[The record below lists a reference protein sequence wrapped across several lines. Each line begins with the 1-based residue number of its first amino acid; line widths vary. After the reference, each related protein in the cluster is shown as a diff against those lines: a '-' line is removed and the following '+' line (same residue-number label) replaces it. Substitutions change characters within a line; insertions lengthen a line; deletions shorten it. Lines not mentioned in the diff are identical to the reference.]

1 MKLALSISI
10 LLMLC
15 RSSSAQTFQW
25 AKGFGSNLLDNVLAI
40 AVDHNGNVYTTGGF
54 QSTCDF
60 DPGLGIHNLTS
71 IGNNDIYI
79 TKLDSNG
86 NFIWALQFGSPN
98 FDMGSTIST
107 DPYGNIIIG
116 GYFESMIDFDPG
128 PAVLNL
134 ANGFF
139 ILKLDANGNF
149 IWAKEINGG
158 QCNVESIGH
167 DIFGNIY
174 FTGYFMGFVDFDP
187 GVGNYTLSNIGG
199 WLMDDNIFVLKL
211 DSSGNFLWVRE
222 LGAQG
227 STDEEAHCLTIDN
240 VGNVYT
246 TDISILP
253 QILTPVLLFIISV
266 LWRRLMLLFLNLI

>member
-86 NFIWALQFGSPN
+86 NFIWALQ
-98 FDMGSTIST
+98 
-107 DPYGNIIIG
+107 
-116 GYFESMIDFDPG
+116 
-128 PAVLNL
+128 L
-134 ANGFF
+134 
-139 ILKLDANGNF
+139 
-149 IWAKEINGG
+149 
-158 QCNVESIGH
+158 
-167 DIFGNIY
+167 
-174 FTGYFMGFVDFDP
+174 
-187 GVGNYTLSNIGG
+187 GVQTLT
-199 WLMDDNIFVLKL
+199 
-211 DSSGNFLWVRE
+211 WVRLYQLIHME
-222 LGAQG
+222 
-227 STDEEAHCLTIDN
+227 
-240 VGNVYT
+240 
-246 TDISILP
+246 IL
-253 QILTPVLLFIISV
+253 LLAAT
-266 LWRRLMLLFLNLI
+266 LKA